1 MNNDYIALYNNAL
14 IARGDLA
21 SIVKATK
28 AIDKDIEPYVF
39 EFESCKRIDLN
50 WHGDEKAVLA
60 SLQEEQPTT
69 TGKRGRPKL
78 GVKSK
83 EVTLLPRHWQ
93 WLAMQRGGASV
104 TLRRLVDEAMKNPPI
119 EQQIKLKQ
127 NQLYNLLS
135 VMADEP
141 GFENAS
147 RALYRNEL
155 SAFETA
161 IQSWSKD
168 IAELLIEKF
177 NEIVHLQ
184 QGKHD
189 DR

>member
-28 AIDKDIEPYVF
+28 AISDDIEPYVF
-39 EFESCKRIDLN
+39 EFSSCKRIDLN
-50 WHGDEKAVLA
+50 WHGDEQAVLA
-60 SLQEEQPTT
+60 SLPGDHSTA

-83 EVTLLPRHWQ
+83 EVTLLPSHWQ

-104 TLRRLVDEAMKNPPI
+104 TLRRLVNEAMKNIPI

-155 SAFETA
+155 NAFETA
-161 IQSWSKD
+161 IEGWSKD
-168 IAELLIEKF
+168 ITKLLIEKF
-177 NEIVHLQ
+177 NEIIHLQ

-189 DR
+189 D